1 MPRVAAAVPGRATMA
16 PMSDQVVRTIVVIL
30 VVAVA
35 LTIFLWLLRAIW
47 WVVLVIA
54 VIAIGG
60 MVFRRGNS

>member
-1 MPRVAAAVPGRATMA
+1 MA

-30 VVAVA
+30 VIAVA

-54 VIAIGG
+54 VIALGG
-60 MVFRRGNS
+60 MLFGRGSRS